1 MKAVLLRA
9 CMLFCRIFRSPDVEK
24 ANLHFL
30 LLISIAT
37 IILSVVLCTL
47 ILCTPF
53 FWVNNSKG
61 LYPKT
66 GPLHSIYILMFFSFR
81 LRIAHN
87 SPLDYLP
94 LILSQLLYH

>member
-66 GPLHSIYILMFFSFR
+66 GPLHSIYFLSILHDHCVAGR
-81 LRIAHN
+81 VGVCGCVGVHN
-87 SPLDYLP
+87 SPD
-94 LILSQLLYH
+94 S